1 MKKMLCLVTLL
12 CLMAFPALAQQDT
25 QTLVQ
30 GYVPAGAQLLSQ
42 EQDDGLMEYDYWLAD
57 SREFVEVIANPTS
70 SQVLCVTYE
79 LRNGEGGASV
89 DISEADAQ
97 AQVLALY
104 PDASVAFT
112 KTETDDRRYHYEIV
126 FTTAEFVGV
135 AEVNASTGAVM
146 KRELYYTAALGAGEL
161 TFQAA
166 QEKILA
172 QWPDATLVFL
182 APELDDGRL
191 MYDGEVHSGSTRI
204 TFELGASSMD
214 FRDYKET
221 AIMGNSGSPMV
232 TAEPTSA
239 ALSATPMPT
248 SAVTS
253 TANDGLIGTARAM
266 EIAQQE
272 IGGGQVTSIKLDRE
286 HGRQVYEV
294 KALYNGYEYELE
306 LDAQTGEIL
315 QWEQELMD

>member
-1 MKKMLCLVTLL
+1 
-12 CLMAFPALAQQDT
+12 MAFPALAQQDT

-30 GYVPAGAQLLSQ
+30 GYVPADAQLLSQ
-42 EQDDGLMEYDYWLAD
+42 EQDNGLIEYDYWLAD

-79 LRNGEGGASV
+79 LRNDEGGASV

-104 PDASVAFT
+104 PDASIAFT

-221 AIMGNSGSPMV
+221 AIMAPRWYPPSLP
-232 TAEPTSA
+232 AP
-239 ALSATPMPT
+239 P
-248 SAVTS
+248 
-253 TANDGLIGTARAM
+253 
-266 EIAQQE
+266 
-272 IGGGQVTSIKLDRE
+272 
-286 HGRQVYEV
+286 
-294 KALYNGYEYELE
+294 
-306 LDAQTGEIL
+306 
-315 QWEQELMD
+315 

>member
-1 MKKMLCLVTLL
+1 
-12 CLMAFPALAQQDT
+12 
-25 QTLVQ
+25 
-30 GYVPAGAQLLSQ
+30 
-42 EQDDGLMEYDYWLAD
+42 
-57 SREFVEVIANPTS
+57 
-70 SQVLCVTYE
+70 
-79 LRNGEGGASV
+79 
-89 DISEADAQ
+89 
-97 AQVLALY
+97 
-104 PDASVAFT
+104 
-112 KTETDDRRYHYEIV
+112 
-126 FTTAEFVGV
+126 
-135 AEVNASTGAVM
+135 M

-204 TFELGASSMD
+204 TFELGASTMD

-253 TANDGLIGTARAM
+253 T
-266 EIAQQE
+266 
-272 IGGGQVTSIKLDRE
+272 GQ
-286 HGRQVYEV
+286 
-294 KALYNGYEYELE
+294 
-306 LDAQTGEIL
+306 
-315 QWEQELMD
+315 